1 MPSVDLR
8 LIGKKSEPFV
18 FDYTWKD
25 VALYALGVGASS
37 EELPFVYE
45 GVPGGIRVLPSF
57 CVVPAYQAFPDL
69 GDGYRMV
76 SHAPRR
82 ARLSGCIDP
91 FRLKGDWSRWGKW
104 WRFTTRER
112 GRFFI

>member
-1 MPSVDLR
+1 MPSVDLS
-8 LIGKKSEPFV
+8 LIGKKSKPFV

-69 GDGYRMV
+69 GPDIEWSLMLHGEQTI
-76 SHAPRR
+76 
-82 ARLSGCIDP
+82 GCIDP
-91 FRLKGDWSRWGKW
+91 FRPKGDWSRWGKW
-104 WRFTTRER
+104 WRFMTRER
-112 GRFFI
+112 GQFFI